1 MKRLFRLFMAFLRRD
16 FLVRWSY
23 KVGFLYELGS
33 LLSGLIT
40 LYFVGRMMAGHTPPA
55 VRLYHTD
62 YFTFSLIGVAFVDY
76 MFVSMRTFASNMR
89 VAQVLG
95 TLEAMLMTPADPV
108 EIVFFSATYPYI
120 TTLVRS
126 VLVLLL
132 GLAFGARFGSVNILS
147 TIAFI
152 LLTLLVFTGMGLLSA
167 AITLY
172 IKQSEPVSALFA
184 GLSFLL
190 GGILYP
196 VQSLP
201 HWVQTI
207 SWTLPM
213 THAVEGLRRSLLFGD
228 SIAKLGYHLLFLGA
242 WAIVLFPLGLY
253 SIRLVV
259 NRLARQGSFG
269 EY

>member
-1 MKRLFRLFMAFLRRD
+1 MRRLISLFNAFLRRD
-16 FLVRWSY
+16 FLVKWSY
-23 KVGFLYELGS
+23 KVGFLYQLGS
-33 LLSGLIT
+33 MLSGIFT
-40 LYFVGRMMAGHTPPA
+40 LYFVGRMMANHTPPA
-55 VRLYHTD
+55 VKLYHTD

-89 VAQVLG
+89 VAQILG
-95 TLEAMLMTPADPV
+95 TLEAMLMTPVDPV

-120 TTLVRS
+120 TTLLRS

-132 GLAFGARFGSVNILS
+132 GLAFGAHFGRINVLS
-147 TIAFI
+147 TMAFV
-152 LLTLLVFTGMGLLSA
+152 LLTLLVFTGMGLISA

-172 IKQSEPVSALFA
+172 IRQSEPVSSLFA

-201 HWVQTI
+201 HWLQIV

-228 SIAKLGYHLLFLGA
+228 TIAKSGAHLLFLGA
-242 WAIVLFPLGLY
+242 WAVVLFPLGLY

-259 NRLARQGSFG
+259 NHLAKKGSFG